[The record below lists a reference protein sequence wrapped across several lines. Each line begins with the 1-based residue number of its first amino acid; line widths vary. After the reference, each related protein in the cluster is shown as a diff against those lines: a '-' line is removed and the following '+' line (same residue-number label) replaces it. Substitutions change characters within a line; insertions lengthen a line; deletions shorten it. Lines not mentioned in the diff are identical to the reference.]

1 MGFPKAKAN
10 IILTDAFKVGNTIQL
25 LTSIDTD
32 AESYIKMSGAGCEP
46 YVIKDGDFKA
56 VDATIINQKNL
67 LLFLAEADLGI
78 ATGFAVFNGGT
89 LQYFGELVEAKTV
102 SLNTVPVFKRQAT
115 GEGIKVT
122 LDVVSVAAVDV
133 QEST

>member
-10 IILTDAFKVGNTIQL
+10 SILTEAFKVGNTIQL
-25 LTSIDTD
+25 LTAIDTN
-32 AESYIKMSGAGCEP
+32 AESYTKMTGPGCEP
-46 YVIKDGDFKA
+46 YVIKDGDFKT
-56 VDATIINQKNL
+56 VDATITNQKNL

-102 SLNTVPVFKRQAT
+102 RLNTVPVFKRQAT

-122 LDVVSVAAVDV
+122 LDVVEANAMS
-133 QEST
+133 EMEGT